1 MRDGARL
8 ADLLR
13 RPRMT
18 YDELAPF
25 DPERPALSP
34 GDGPGRWRSPVK
46 YAGLYRPAAAAG
58 GGDAEAGGP
67 APARRTWTIS
77 PFGGLRLEARQKL
90 DQIRPQNLGQASRV
104 SGVSPADVA
113 VLMVYLEQVRTKEKR
128 DEADTSEGQHLG
140 AGGQRAR
147 SPCTCWTT
155 GGVFSWTAGWPEE
168 REEIEKTLL
177 EAGLEPAGILCS
189 HAHVD
194 HCANN
199 RYFQEKYHLPVA
211 LTAPEAGMCSSI
223 LNLKCYRL
231 LVSPDAAEQEMSEMV
246 HVPDLILP
254 PVDGPIRLAGAMF
267 RILHTPGHS
276 SGHICAVTP
285 DNVCYTGD
293 ALMSQALLD
302 AKLPYGLS
310 IQLAME
316 SRERLQEL
324 EDCDFF
330 IMAHKGVCH
339 RKRDRPPHRRQPGA
353 GAPPGREIR
362 DLITEPMDFSQICRA
377 VCTRFS
383 TAHPA
388 APPGAVLRAEH
399 PPVCGVSDGP
409 GGAGHGDPRGDGLL
423 PAIKENM
430 RTV

>member
-1 MRDGARL
+1 MKL
-8 ADLLR
+8 
-13 RPRMT
+13 T
-18 YDELAPF
+18 Q
-25 DPERPALSP
+25 
-34 GDGPGRWRSPVK
+34 VK
-46 YAGLYRPAAAAG
+46 GS
-58 GGDAEAGGP
+58 
-67 APARRTWTIS
+67 TWV
-77 PFGGLRLEARQKL
+77 LEANELIPLYLL
-90 DQIRPQNLGQASRV
+90 DDRRCVLLD
-104 SGVSPADVA
+104 SGLA
-113 VLMVYLEQVRTKEKR
+113 K
-128 DEADTSEGQHLG
+128 
-140 AGGQRAR
+140 
-147 SPCTCWTT
+147 
-155 GGVFSWTAGWPEE
+155 E

-316 SRERLQEL
+316 SRERLREL

-330 IMAHKGVCH
+330 IMAHKGVCTG
-339 RKRDRPPHRRQPGA
+339 REIGPLIDANQELVRRRA
-353 GAPPGREIR
+353 GEIR
-362 DLITEPMDFSQICRA
+362 DLITEPM
-377 VCTRFS
+377 
-383 TAHPA
+383 
-388 APPGAVLRAEH
+388 APGFP
-399 PPVCGVSDGP
+399 CSP
-409 GGAGHGDPRGDGLL
+409 GGPAGRCTTSGTS
-423 PAIKENM
+423 ACSWSI
-430 RTV
+430 

>member
-1 MRDGARL
+1 MKL
-8 ADLLR
+8 
-13 RPRMT
+13 T
-18 YDELAPF
+18 Q
-25 DPERPALSP
+25 
-34 GDGPGRWRSPVK
+34 VK
-46 YAGLYRPAAAAG
+46 GS
-58 GGDAEAGGP
+58 
-67 APARRTWTIS
+67 TWV
-77 PFGGLRLEARQKL
+77 LEANELIPLYLL
-90 DQIRPQNLGQASRV
+90 DDRRCVLLD
-104 SGVSPADVA
+104 SGLA
-113 VLMVYLEQVRTKEKR
+113 K
-128 DEADTSEGQHLG
+128 
-140 AGGQRAR
+140 
-147 SPCTCWTT
+147 
-155 GGVFSWTAGWPEE
+155 E

-330 IMAHKGVCH
+330 IMAHKGVCTG
-339 RKRDRPPHRRQPGA
+339 REIGPLIDANQELVRRRA
-353 GAPPGREIR
+353 GEIR
-362 DLITEPMDFSQICRA
+362 DLITDLPGGMHPVFP
-377 VCTRFS
+377 
-383 TAHPA
+383 AHPA

-399 PPVCGVSDGP
+399 PPVRGVSDGP
-409 GGAGHGDPRGDGLL
+409 GGAGHGDPPGDGLL

>member
-1 MRDGARL
+1 MKL
-8 ADLLR
+8 
-13 RPRMT
+13 T
-18 YDELAPF
+18 Q
-25 DPERPALSP
+25 
-34 GDGPGRWRSPVK
+34 VK
-46 YAGLYRPAAAAG
+46 GS
-58 GGDAEAGGP
+58 
-67 APARRTWTIS
+67 TWV
-77 PFGGLRLEARQKL
+77 LEANELIPLYLL
-90 DQIRPQNLGQASRV
+90 DDRRCVLLD
-104 SGVSPADVA
+104 SGLA
-113 VLMVYLEQVRTKEKR
+113 K
-128 DEADTSEGQHLG
+128 
-140 AGGQRAR
+140 
-147 SPCTCWTT
+147 
-155 GGVFSWTAGWPEE
+155 E

-316 SRERLQEL
+316 SRERLTRRPRRALYYERNIRLFVEYLMDQGEL
-324 EDCDFF
+324 GMET
-330 IMAHKGVCH
+330 
-339 RKRDRPPHRRQPGA
+339 RQG
-353 GAPPGREIR
+353 
-362 DLITEPMDFSQICRA
+362 
-377 VCTRFS
+377 
-383 TAHPA
+383 TAFY
-388 APPGAVLRAEH
+388 
-399 PPVCGVSDGP
+399 
-409 GGAGHGDPRGDGLL
+409 L
-423 PAIKENM
+423 PSKKI
-430 RTV
+430 

>member
-1 MRDGARL
+1 MKL
-8 ADLLR
+8 
-13 RPRMT
+13 T
-18 YDELAPF
+18 Q
-25 DPERPALSP
+25 
-34 GDGPGRWRSPVK
+34 VK
-46 YAGLYRPAAAAG
+46 GS
-58 GGDAEAGGP
+58 
-67 APARRTWTIS
+67 TWV
-77 PFGGLRLEARQKL
+77 LEANELIPLYLL
-90 DQIRPQNLGQASRV
+90 DDRRCVLLD
-104 SGVSPADVA
+104 SGLA
-113 VLMVYLEQVRTKEKR
+113 KER
-128 DEADTSEGQHLG
+128 D
-140 AGGQRAR
+140 
-147 SPCTCWTT
+147 
-155 GGVFSWTAGWPEE
+155 
-168 REEIEKTLL
+168 EIEKTLL

-316 SRERLQEL
+316 SRERLRVLAKTADGFRIAE
-324 EDCDFF
+324 EDLKLRGPGDFF
-330 IMAHKGVCH
+330 GQRQHGLPQLGIADLAADMRVLKEAQQAAQALLEADPGLS
-339 RKRDRPPHRRQPGA
+339 RPEHAPLLGRVRRLFAQ
-353 GAPPGREIR
+353 
-362 DLITEPMDFSQICRA
+362 
-377 VCTRFS
+377 
-383 TAHPA
+383 
-388 APPGAVLRAEH
+388 
-399 PPVCGVSDGP
+399 
-409 GGAGHGDPRGDGLL
+409 HGDMF
-423 PAIKENM
+423 N
-430 RTV
+430 

>member
-1 MRDGARL
+1 MKL
-8 ADLLR
+8 
-13 RPRMT
+13 T
-18 YDELAPF
+18 Q
-25 DPERPALSP
+25 
-34 GDGPGRWRSPVK
+34 VK
-46 YAGLYRPAAAAG
+46 GS
-58 GGDAEAGGP
+58 
-67 APARRTWTIS
+67 TWV
-77 PFGGLRLEARQKL
+77 LEANELIPLYLL
-90 DQIRPQNLGQASRV
+90 DDRRCVLLD
-104 SGVSPADVA
+104 SGLA
-113 VLMVYLEQVRTKEKR
+113 KER
-128 DEADTSEGQHLG
+128 D
-140 AGGQRAR
+140 
-147 SPCTCWTT
+147 
-155 GGVFSWTAGWPEE
+155 
-168 REEIEKTLL
+168 EIEKTLL

-316 SRERLQEL
+316 SRERLRVLSKTTDGFKIAE
-324 EDCDFF
+324 EDLRLRGPGDFF
-330 IMAHKGVCH
+330 GQRQHGLPQLRIADLAGDMRVLKEAQQAAQVLLEADPGLS
-339 RKRDRPPHRRQPGA
+339 RPEHAPLLGRVRRLFAQ
-353 GAPPGREIR
+353 
-362 DLITEPMDFSQICRA
+362 
-377 VCTRFS
+377 
-383 TAHPA
+383 
-388 APPGAVLRAEH
+388 
-399 PPVCGVSDGP
+399 
-409 GGAGHGDPRGDGLL
+409 HGDMF
-423 PAIKENM
+423 N
-430 RTV
+430 

>member
-1 MRDGARL
+1 MKL
-8 ADLLR
+8 
-13 RPRMT
+13 T
-18 YDELAPF
+18 Q
-25 DPERPALSP
+25 
-34 GDGPGRWRSPVK
+34 VK
-46 YAGLYRPAAAAG
+46 GS
-58 GGDAEAGGP
+58 
-67 APARRTWTIS
+67 TWV
-77 PFGGLRLEARQKL
+77 LEANELIPLYLL
-90 DQIRPQNLGQASRV
+90 DDRRCVLLD
-104 SGVSPADVA
+104 SGLA
-113 VLMVYLEQVRTKEKR
+113 K
-128 DEADTSEGQHLG
+128 
-140 AGGQRAR
+140 
-147 SPCTCWTT
+147 
-155 GGVFSWTAGWPEE
+155 E

-254 PVDGPIRLAGAMF
+254 PVDGPIRLAGSHVPASCTH
-267 RILHTPGHS
+267 RGHS

-330 IMAHKGVCH
+330 IMAHNGGVH

-353 GAPPGREIR
+353 GAPPGRR
-362 DLITEPMDFSQICRA
+362 DPGPDHRA
-377 VCTRFS
+377 HGLQPDLPGGMHPVFP
-383 TAHPA
+383 AHPA

-399 PPVCGVSDGP
+399 PPVRGVSDGP
-409 GGAGHGDPRGDGLL
+409 GGAGHGDPPGDGLL

>member
-1 MRDGARL
+1 MKL
-8 ADLLR
+8 
-13 RPRMT
+13 T
-18 YDELAPF
+18 Q
-25 DPERPALSP
+25 
-34 GDGPGRWRSPVK
+34 VK
-46 YAGLYRPAAAAG
+46 GS
-58 GGDAEAGGP
+58 
-67 APARRTWTIS
+67 TWV
-77 PFGGLRLEARQKL
+77 LEANELIPLYLL
-90 DQIRPQNLGQASRV
+90 DDRRCVLLD
-104 SGVSPADVA
+104 SGLA
-113 VLMVYLEQVRTKEKR
+113 K
-128 DEADTSEGQHLG
+128 
-140 AGGQRAR
+140 
-147 SPCTCWTT
+147 
-155 GGVFSWTAGWPEE
+155 E

-316 SRERLQEL
+316 SRERLREL

-330 IMAHKGVCH
+330 IMAHKGVCAG
-339 RKRDRPPHRRQPGA
+339 REIGPLIDANQELVRRRA
-353 GAPPGREIR
+353 GEIR
-362 DLITEPMDFSQICRA
+362 DLQPDLPGGMHPVFP
-377 VCTRFS
+377 
-383 TAHPA
+383 AHPA

-399 PPVCGVSDGP
+399 PPVRGVSDGP
-409 GGAGHGDPRGDGLL
+409 GGAGHGDPPGDGLL

>member
-1 MRDGARL
+1 MKL
-8 ADLLR
+8 
-13 RPRMT
+13 T
-18 YDELAPF
+18 Q
-25 DPERPALSP
+25 
-34 GDGPGRWRSPVK
+34 VK
-46 YAGLYRPAAAAG
+46 GS
-58 GGDAEAGGP
+58 
-67 APARRTWTIS
+67 TWV
-77 PFGGLRLEARQKL
+77 LEANELIPLYLL
-90 DQIRPQNLGQASRV
+90 DDRRCVLLD
-104 SGVSPADVA
+104 SGLA
-113 VLMVYLEQVRTKEKR
+113 KER
-128 DEADTSEGQHLG
+128 D
-140 AGGQRAR
+140 
-147 SPCTCWTT
+147 
-155 GGVFSWTAGWPEE
+155 
-168 REEIEKTLL
+168 EIEKTLL

-285 DNVCYTGD
+285 DNVCYTG
-293 ALMSQALLD
+293 
-302 AKLPYGLS
+302 
-310 IQLAME
+310 
-316 SRERLQEL
+316 ERLREL

-330 IMAHKGVCH
+330 IMAHKGVCAG
-339 RKRDRPPHRRQPGA
+339 REIGPLIDANQELVRRRA
-353 GAPPGREIR
+353 GEIR

-383 TAHPA
+383 LLTRRPRRALYYERNIRLFVEYLMDQGELGMETRQGTAFY
-388 APPGAVLRAEH
+388 
-399 PPVCGVSDGP
+399 
-409 GGAGHGDPRGDGLL
+409 L
-423 PAIKENM
+423 PSKKI
-430 RTV
+430 

>member
-1 MRDGARL
+1 MKL
-8 ADLLR
+8 
-13 RPRMT
+13 T
-18 YDELAPF
+18 Q
-25 DPERPALSP
+25 
-34 GDGPGRWRSPVK
+34 VK
-46 YAGLYRPAAAAG
+46 GS
-58 GGDAEAGGP
+58 
-67 APARRTWTIS
+67 TWV
-77 PFGGLRLEARQKL
+77 LEANELIPLYLL
-90 DQIRPQNLGQASRV
+90 DDRRCVLLD
-104 SGVSPADVA
+104 SGLA
-113 VLMVYLEQVRTKEKR
+113 K
-128 DEADTSEGQHLG
+128 
-140 AGGQRAR
+140 
-147 SPCTCWTT
+147 
-155 GGVFSWTAGWPEE
+155 E

-316 SRERLQEL
+316 SRERLRVLAKTADGFRIAE
-324 EDCDFF
+324 EDLKLRGPGDFF
-330 IMAHKGVCH
+330 GQ
-339 RKRDRPPHRRQPGA
+339 RQHGLPTLKA
-353 GAPPGREIR
+353 A
-362 DLITEPMDFSQICRA
+362 DLSCDVQLLDEAQSAARA
-377 VCTRFS
+377 LLTQD
-383 TAHPA
+383 PQLA
-388 APPGAVLRAEH
+388 APAHAPLLRRIRRLFAASE
-399 PPVCGVSDGP
+399 
-409 GGAGHGDPRGDGLL
+409 GGL
-423 PAIKENM
+423 N
-430 RTV
+430 

>member
-1 MRDGARL
+1 MKL
-8 ADLLR
+8 
-13 RPRMT
+13 T
-18 YDELAPF
+18 Q
-25 DPERPALSP
+25 
-34 GDGPGRWRSPVK
+34 VK
-46 YAGLYRPAAAAG
+46 GS
-58 GGDAEAGGP
+58 
-67 APARRTWTIS
+67 TWV
-77 PFGGLRLEARQKL
+77 LEANELIPLYLL
-90 DQIRPQNLGQASRV
+90 DDRRCVLLD
-104 SGVSPADVA
+104 SGLA
-113 VLMVYLEQVRTKEKR
+113 K
-128 DEADTSEGQHLG
+128 
-140 AGGQRAR
+140 
-147 SPCTCWTT
+147 
-155 GGVFSWTAGWPEE
+155 E

-316 SRERLQEL
+316 SRERLRVLAKTADGFRIAE
-324 EDCDFF
+324 EDLKLRGPGDFF
-330 IMAHKGVCH
+330 GQRQHGLPQLGIADLAGDMRVLKEAQQAAQVLLEADPGLS
-339 RKRDRPPHRRQPGA
+339 RPEHAPLLGRVRRLFAQ
-353 GAPPGREIR
+353 
-362 DLITEPMDFSQICRA
+362 
-377 VCTRFS
+377 
-383 TAHPA
+383 
-388 APPGAVLRAEH
+388 
-399 PPVCGVSDGP
+399 
-409 GGAGHGDPRGDGLL
+409 HGDMF
-423 PAIKENM
+423 N
-430 RTV
+430 

>member
-1 MRDGARL
+1 M
-8 ADLLR
+8 
-13 RPRMT
+13 
-18 YDELAPF
+18 
-25 DPERPALSP
+25 
-34 GDGPGRWRSPVK
+34 
-46 YAGLYRPAAAAG
+46 
-58 GGDAEAGGP
+58 
-67 APARRTWTIS
+67 
-77 PFGGLRLEARQKL
+77 LEANELIPLYLL
-90 DQIRPQNLGQASRV
+90 DDRRCVLLD
-104 SGVSPADVA
+104 SGLA
-113 VLMVYLEQVRTKEKR
+113 K
-128 DEADTSEGQHLG
+128 
-140 AGGQRAR
+140 
-147 SPCTCWTT
+147 
-155 GGVFSWTAGWPEE
+155 E

-302 AKLPYGLS
+302 AQAALRPVHPAGHG
-310 IQLAME
+310 E
-316 SRERLQEL
+316 PGERLQEL

-330 IMAHKGVCH
+330 IMAHKGVCT
-339 RKRDRPPHRRQPGA
+339 
-353 GAPPGREIR
+353 GREIGP
-362 DLITEPMDFSQICRA
+362 LIDANQELVR
-377 VCTRFS
+377 R
-383 TAHPA
+383 
-388 APPGAVLRAEH
+388 RAERS
-399 PPVCGVSDGP
+399 G
-409 GGAGHGDPRGDGLL
+409 
-423 PAIKENM
+423 
-430 RTV
+430 T

>member
-1 MRDGARL
+1 MKL
-8 ADLLR
+8 
-13 RPRMT
+13 T
-18 YDELAPF
+18 Q
-25 DPERPALSP
+25 
-34 GDGPGRWRSPVK
+34 VK
-46 YAGLYRPAAAAG
+46 GS
-58 GGDAEAGGP
+58 
-67 APARRTWTIS
+67 TWV
-77 PFGGLRLEARQKL
+77 LEANELIPLYLL
-90 DQIRPQNLGQASRV
+90 DDRRCVLLD
-104 SGVSPADVA
+104 SGLA
-113 VLMVYLEQVRTKEKR
+113 K
-128 DEADTSEGQHLG
+128 
-140 AGGQRAR
+140 
-147 SPCTCWTT
+147 
-155 GGVFSWTAGWPEE
+155 E

-285 DNVCYTGD
+285 DNVCYPGD

-316 SRERLQEL
+316 SRERLRVLANTADGFRIAE
-324 EDCDFF
+324 EDLKLRGPGDFF
-330 IMAHKGVCH
+330 GQRQHGLPQLGIADLAADMRVLKEAQQAAQKLLEADPGLS
-339 RKRDRPPHRRQPGA
+339 RREH
-353 GAPPGREIR
+353 APLLGRVR
-362 DLITEPMDFSQICRA
+362 RLFAQ
-377 VCTRFS
+377 
-383 TAHPA
+383 
-388 APPGAVLRAEH
+388 
-399 PPVCGVSDGP
+399 
-409 GGAGHGDPRGDGLL
+409 HGDMF
-423 PAIKENM
+423 N
-430 RTV
+430 

>member
-1 MRDGARL
+1 MKL
-8 ADLLR
+8 
-13 RPRMT
+13 T
-18 YDELAPF
+18 Q
-25 DPERPALSP
+25 
-34 GDGPGRWRSPVK
+34 VK
-46 YAGLYRPAAAAG
+46 GS
-58 GGDAEAGGP
+58 
-67 APARRTWTIS
+67 TWV
-77 PFGGLRLEARQKL
+77 LEANELIPLYLL
-90 DQIRPQNLGQASRV
+90 DDRRCVLLD
-104 SGVSPADVA
+104 SGLA
-113 VLMVYLEQVRTKEKR
+113 KER
-128 DEADTSEGQHLG
+128 D
-140 AGGQRAR
+140 
-147 SPCTCWTT
+147 
-155 GGVFSWTAGWPEE
+155 
-168 REEIEKTLL
+168 EIEKTLL

-310 IQLAME
+310 IQLAIE
-316 SRERLQEL
+316 SRERLREL

-330 IMAHKGVCH
+330 IMAHKGVCAG
-339 RKRDRPPHRRQPGA
+339 REIGPLIDANQELVRRRA
-353 GAPPGREIR
+353 GEIR

-383 TAHPA
+383 LLTRRPRRALYYERNIRLFVEYLMDQGELGMETRQGTAFY
-388 APPGAVLRAEH
+388 
-399 PPVCGVSDGP
+399 
-409 GGAGHGDPRGDGLL
+409 L
-423 PAIKENM
+423 PSKKI
-430 RTV
+430 